1 MAPRHFKFVSFGSS
15 HLVFVITLFLLF
27 PFLLNSK
34 DLWVERAVDSTYE
47 VVHSPMA
54 AISPSS
60 TSVEFSVPGDSDY
73 ISPRHTLIEITFK
86 ILNADGT
93 DMKKDTDDDPP
104 KTVRVASCQGP
115 AFSLFKSVDIKLC
128 NEKISDSFQTY
139 HIKSYMMVSTSIGFD
154 LVCFLHSSVHLS
166 VNLKETID

>member
-1 MAPRHFKFVSFGSS
+1 M
-15 HLVFVITLFLLF
+15 
-27 PFLLNSK
+27 
-34 DLWVERAVDSTYE
+34 ERAVDSTYE

-154 LVCFLHSSVHLS
+154 LVCFFAFVRPSVCQSKRDNRLKMKKKNSFHPQLATSFGIDARHSRLG
-166 VNLKETID
+166 LCGW

>member
-1 MAPRHFKFVSFGSS
+1 M
-15 HLVFVITLFLLF
+15 
-27 PFLLNSK
+27 
-34 DLWVERAVDSTYE
+34 ERAVDSTYE

-93 DMKKDTDDDPP
+93 DMKKDIDDDPP
-104 KTVRVASCQGP
+104 KTVRVATIQAP
-115 AFSLFKSVDIKLC
+115 AFSLFKSVEIKLC

-139 HIKSYMMVSTSIGFD
+139 HLKSYMMVSTLIDDDNVRFVFVRPS
-154 LVCFLHSSVHLS
+154 VCQSKSQSPNMKKTCLFYPQLATSFGADARNSRLG
-166 VNLKETID
+166 LCGW